1 MLSPHV
7 ARLPLL
13 DTAEARDPC
22 GADDVTSEIFSWD
35 GRSPRCGCRLAG
47 DVSWRYW
54 TWRLARVLMGS
65 YYNGGIHTDRPSA
78 PDRCTC
84 LGSGRGR
91 PRGAPSSRAVG
102 LSLHLSDEDEQTHLM
117 TARGHDSAPR
127 ESITFPAAAVSS
139 QCASC
144 PYSSIIIRCRRL
156 SSAMRLSAAYSRLA
170 ASKALAVMC
179 SGATEN

>member
-1 MLSPHV
+1 MH
-7 ARLPLL
+7 RER
-13 DTAEARDPC
+13 T
-22 GADDVTSEIFSWD
+22 
-35 GRSPRCGCRLAG
+35 RSTPRRA
-47 DVSWRYW
+47 V
-54 TWRLARVLMGS
+54 LARGW
-65 YYNGGIHTDRPSA
+65 T
-78 PDRCTC
+78 
-84 LGSGRGR
+84 
-91 PRGAPSSRAVG
+91 
-102 LSLHLSDEDEQTHLM
+102 LSLHLSLQMTTHRL

-170 ASKALAVMC
+170 ASKAFAVMC

>member
-22 GADDVTSEIFSWD
+22 GSDDVTTEIFSPC
-35 GRSPRCGCRLAG
+35 RPRDADDDLAG

-102 LSLHLSDEDEQTHLM
+102 LSLSISLQMTTHL

-170 ASKALAVMC
+170 ASKAFAVMC

>member
-1 MLSPHV
+1 M
-7 ARLPLL
+7 RMM
-13 DTAEARDPC
+13 TWWEM
-22 GADDVTSEIFSWD
+22 
-35 GRSPRCGCRLAG
+35 LAG
-47 DVSWRYW
+47 V
-54 TWRLARVLMGS
+54 TLTAGAWRLARVLMGS
-65 YYNGGIHTDRPSA
+65 YYNGGIHTDRPNA